1 MVGVFIILLS
11 LKASV
16 LRPKA
21 LLLFFVMSAICTA
34 LTIVA
39 HFITI
44 VVCWN
49 HKEIKPSYFL
59 FYLQTFSL
67 LTTTLLLWEA
77 IQYGYVARDAKAT
90 YYSGNK
96 SLKHL
101 EELMKAG
108 GDFYNILSG
117 VAAKEAFYFTGVIA
131 SIVWINLC
139 YQKECFVDE
148 QDDLAPQLVTL

>member
-1 MVGVFIILLS
+1 MVFIILLS
-11 LKASV
+11 LKASF

-21 LLLFFVMSAICTA
+21 LLLFFVMSAICA
-34 LTIVA
+34 VLTVLA
-39 HFITI
+39 HLITI
-44 VVCWN
+44 YACWH

-90 YYSGNK
+90 YYGGK
-96 SLKHL
+96 KTLKQL

-117 VAAKEAFYFTGVIA
+117 VAVKEAFYFTGVVA

-139 YQKECFVDE
+139 YQKACFVDE
-148 QDDLAPQLVTL
+148 